1 MKDKFGFGIIGC
13 GNVSTAHAAAINEL
27 TDARLIA
34 VCDIIAERA
43 SALAEKYNCEYY
55 TDIEAI
61 LGRED
66 IDIIC
71 ICTPSGLHSV
81 QGMLAARAG
90 KHVIVEKPIDVSA
103 EAAQELI
110 DVCHAE
116 GVVLSVISQ
125 HRFDDDIMKL
135 KQAITEGKFGKLNFG
150 AAHTKWYRSQKY
162 YDSAAWRGTLELDGG
177 GALINQS
184 IHYVDMLQYLMGP
197 VTEVFGYTAN
207 RAHPAIEVED
217 LAVASVKFQNGAL
230 GLIEGNTAAFPGFY
244 ARLDIYGTDG
254 SAVIVNDKLINW
266 NLKCEG
272 VTEAD
277 YGFTSVENSIQNSGA
292 IKGWASTSGEWHH
305 SHKRQLADVM
315 TAIRQARSPLI
326 TGEEGLRTLSV
337 VLAVYEASKYGRPVS
352 LSLN

>member
-13 GNVSTAHAAAINEL
+13 GNVSAAHAAAINEL
-27 TDARLIA
+27 NDASLIA
-34 VCDIIAERA
+34 VCDIIPERA
-43 SALAEKYNCEYY
+43 AALAQKYNCEYD
-55 TDIEAI
+55 TNIEAI
-61 LGRED
+61 LCRED

-71 ICTPSGLHSV
+71 ICTPSGLHSLH
-81 QGMLAARAG
+81 GKMAARAG
-90 KHVIVEKPIDVSA
+90 KHVIVEKPIDVSK

-110 DVCHAE
+110 DVCHKE
-116 GVVLSVISQ
+116 GVILSVISQ

-135 KQAITEGKFGKLNFG
+135 KTAITEGRFGKLNFG

-162 YDSAAWRGTLELDGG
+162 YDSGAWRGTLKLDGG

-197 VTEVFGYTAN
+197 VVEVFGYTAN
-207 RAHPAIEVED
+207 RSHPAIEVED
-217 LAVASVKFQNGAL
+217 VAVASVKFQNGAL

-244 ARLDIYGTDG
+244 ARLDIYGSDG

-277 YGFTSVENSIQNSGA
+277 FGYTAKENSIQNTGA
-292 IKGWASTSGEWHH
+292 IKGWASTPGEWHN

-315 TAIRQARSPLI
+315 AAIKEARSPLI
-326 TGEEGLRTLSV
+326 TGEEGLRTLAI
-337 VLAVYEASKYGRPVS
+337 VLGIYEASKSGKPVN
-352 LSLN
+352 LSLD